1 MPAQRLSRGPACSAQ
16 RTPSGALCPLPFITN
31 GAAIPTVTPRR
42 QRVGDP
48 VAFGG
53 IWEEW
58 STPDGETLRTFATIA
73 TDANRQLA
81 AIQDSMP
88 VIIDSVDWPL
98 WLGQSDGDPG
108 LAAPGT

>member
-1 MPAQRLSRGPACSAQ
+1 MFRAAYAERRLVPAAVYYEWR
-16 RTPSGALCPLPFITN
+16 
-31 GAAIPTVTPRR
+31 
-42 QRVGDP
+42 GDP
-48 VAFGG
+48 DGNAPFANGSA
-53 IWEEW
+53 IRSPSAAYEW

>member
-1 MPAQRLSRGPACSAQ
+1 
-16 RTPSGALCPLPFITN
+16 
-31 GAAIPTVTPRR
+31 
-42 QRVGDP
+42 
-48 VAFGG
+48 
-53 IWEEW
+53 
-58 STPDGETLRTFATIA
+58 LRTFATIA

-108 LAAPGT
+108 TLLRPAPEDVLRLWPVDKKVGNVRNDGPDLIKPARLVGPTLL